1 MTPDAL
7 RARWR
12 TRGADAPF
20 YAEMTFEG
28 DALLLG
34 AGTALAKA
42 ASAACGGI
50 DDGASCD
57 DARLIALLSAA
68 HRRPVAPRSIAH
80 LRRAVA
86 KRREGETT
94 LALIHLALSGVA
106 KLEQPVEDA
115 RRLFVADELMKA
127 GVAPNDM
134 VSAFVRF
141 AGTLE
146 ELERAYDPNQPRVPP
161 GNGRQSGQWT
171 SGDWTDAT
179 PDSSDTESE
188 PPPTKQR
195 PIPEGVQIADNS
207 ANWFKYLNPVSE
219 AEAASRA
226 NRTPFNGSGPNDQHD
241 QGVLDAQAAY
251 VARGFLIASN
261 GPISVRIPGLG
272 LRFYD
277 FIALDPETRE
287 LIGVEVKTTQY
298 DAISVD
304 KDQVEKDVALL
315 EAGGVYVPQL
325 NGKITAVAYETF
337 CNGCLYIN
345 LRKAYLVMR
354 LLESGIRIRAF
365 SYPGGGG
372 PSL

>member
-1 MTPDAL
+1 
-7 RARWR
+7 
-12 TRGADAPF
+12 
-20 YAEMTFEG
+20 MTFAG
-28 DALLLG
+28 DALFLG
-34 AGTALAKA
+34 AGTALAKGPCA
-42 ASAACGGI
+42 ANDGT
-50 DDGASCD
+50 DDVGSRA
-57 DARLIALLSAA
+57 DARLVALLSAA
-68 HRRPVAPRSIAH
+68 HRRPISSRSIAH
-80 LRRAVA
+80 LRRAIA
-86 KRREGETT
+86 KRREDDTT

-106 KLEQPVEDA
+106 RLKRPTEDA
-115 RRLFVADELMKA
+115 RRLFVADELIKA

-134 VSAFVRF
+134 VNAFARF
-141 AGTLE
+141 TGTLE
-146 ELERAYDPNQPRVPP
+146 ELERAYDPNQPRVPT

-179 PDSSDTESE
+179 TDSSDTEPE
-188 PPPTKQR
+188 PPPEKQR
-195 PIPEGVQIADNS
+195 PIPGGVQVADNS

-219 AEAASRA
+219 AEAASRTS
-226 NRTPFNGSGPNDQHD
+226 RTPFNGSGPNDQHD

-251 VARGFLIASN
+251 TARGFLIASY
-261 GPISVRIPGLG
+261 GPIAVRIPGLG
-272 LRFYD
+272 SRFYD
-277 FIALDPETRE
+277 FIALDPETGE

-298 DAISVD
+298 DAVSVD